1 MIKAALAVY
10 MREMLILKRR
20 IAKQIPSWAVAPLLY
35 MVAFGYAVGKS
46 VEVGGHSYLEFL
58 LPGLMAMTSMT
69 QAFGLASEIN
79 ISRFYWHTF
88 EEFQTSP
95 ISSLSYVLGEFGAG
109 VIRAILAGLVILLL
123 GGLFGIQLQYNFCFW
138 AAFLLCAGFFAAIAI
153 ALAMLVRSHA
163 DQAMLSSFVITPMAF
178 LGGTFFPLENLPV
191 WAQKIL
197 WLLPLTH
204 ASTAM
209 RAEAFGEP
217 SGAIHYIILL
227 VLTLLAFVWA
237 VFCVKRAKI

>member
-1 MIKAALAVY
+1 MMKATIAVY

-20 IAKQIPSWAVAPLLY
+20 IGKQIPSWAVAPLLY

-46 VEVGGHSYLEFL
+46 VNVGGHSYLEFL

-95 ISSLSYVLGEFGAG
+95 ISNLSYVLGEFLAG
-109 VIRAILAGLVILLL
+109 VTRAILAGLVILVI
-123 GGLFGIQLQYNFCFW
+123 GYFFGIRLQYDIGFW
-138 AAFLLCAGFFAAIAI
+138 LAFLLCAGFFSAIAI
-153 ALAMLVRSHA
+153 AMAMLVRSHA
-163 DQAMLSSFVITPMAF
+163 DQAMLNSFIITPMAF
-178 LGGTFFPLENLPV
+178 LGGTFFPLENLPL

-209 RAEAFGEP
+209 RSQAFGEP
-217 SGAIHYIILL
+217 TEGFHYIVLG
-227 VLTLLAFVWA
+227 VLTLLAFIWA